1 MDVKTLTSKYLSA
14 INDGVEALQTPD
26 GFIVWMPTYYSDG
39 DGVVLSVRRAAGG
52 WMITD
57 DGSTMS
63 NLHTQG
69 AAIESPT
76 FAEAWRK
83 LARPAGDF
91 IPGDQGPEDGEITAW
106 ATDTSLG
113 DALNL
118 VALAAV
124 RAEGLAFIRERE
136 GGERFATKIGKRIGF
151 LLNSAELVDRG
162 LTRGR
167 SLTLQS
173 GRSKRVTASIER
185 NGSTLAVLQAVGG
198 RDDTARERAFE
209 RCFTMFSRAQ
219 IDQERRYAVV
229 ESTEDWDSTVLADL
243 REVGQV
249 LAYRTQSDFD
259 REFKRVV
266 AVSLGRAVRA

>member
-1 MDVKTLTSKYLSA
+1 MDAKTLTSKYLTA

-39 DGVVLSVRRAAGG
+39 DGVVLSVRRTTGG

-76 FAEAWRK
+76 FTEAWRK

-91 IPGDQGPEDGEITAW
+91 IPGDRGPQDGEITAW
-106 ATDTSLG
+106 ATDSSLG
-113 DALNL
+113 DTLNL

-136 GGERFATKIGKRIGF
+136 GGERFATKIGKRVEF

-162 LTRGR
+162 LTKGR
-167 SLTLQS
+167 TLALQS

-185 NGSTLAVLQAVGG
+185 NGRALAVLQAVGG
-198 RDDTARERAFE
+198 RDDNARERAFE

-219 IDQERRYAVV
+219 IDQARRYAVV
-229 ESTEDWDSTVLADL
+229 ESAEEWDKTILSDL
-243 REVGQV
+243 QEVGQV
-249 LAYRTQSDFD
+249 LVYRTHPCPM
-259 REFKRVV
+259 RCPMTTTTR
-266 AVSLGRAVRA
+266 RHP